1 LNRGVFIGIHSRLF
15 QGRSQFQLFL
25 SYSPAII
32 TRSHY
37 SLQNQQCCH
46 YTHLPIHFRLAS
58 FQVHTRFL
66 FHSLH
71 MASIDDKTTI
81 CLLFGCILGFL
92 SVASMASTHDQ
103 NRGSWKTPSRLLK
116 CNTKL
121 CQGSSGTSEEHWT
134 SFSFVANISA
144 PFLADIT
151 CGECQDS
158 FSVCLEC
165 PRATSQLRT
174 KEQIKRHCRHA
185 HRDWF
190 ELMRSRAPKQKSQP
204 NGTVE
209 PSTKRRR
216 PLPSSADHLETV
228 GAKNNSALED
238 ALIPEGENDFFN
250 GME

>member
-1 LNRGVFIGIHSRLF
+1 MVILFPPKPAMLSRRL
-15 QGRSQFQLFL
+15 LPHL
-25 SYSPAII
+25 IAI
-32 TRSHY
+32 
-37 SLQNQQCCH
+37 
-46 YTHLPIHFRLAS
+46 THQPIHFRLAS
-58 FQVHTRFL
+58 FQVHTRL
-66 FHSLH
+66 
-71 MASIDDKTTI
+71 
-81 CLLFGCILGFL
+81 FL
-92 SVASMASTHDQ
+92 SVASMASTPDQ

-121 CQGSSGTSEEHWT
+121 CQGSSGTSEENWT

-185 HRDWF
+185 HREWLAASEF
-190 ELMRSRAPKQKSQP
+190 VQSRAPKQKSQS

-209 PSTKRRR
+209 PSTKSRR

-228 GAKNNSALED
+228 GAKNNSSLED
-238 ALIPEGENDFFN
+238 ALISEGENDFVN